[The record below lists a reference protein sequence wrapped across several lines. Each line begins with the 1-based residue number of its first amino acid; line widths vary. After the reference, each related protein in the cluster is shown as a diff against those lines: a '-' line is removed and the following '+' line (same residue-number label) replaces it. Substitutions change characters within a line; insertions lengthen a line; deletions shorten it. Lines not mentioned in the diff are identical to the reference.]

1 MSILSVDQI
10 SPIGSGTTITL
21 TSTETKTGNIITV
34 GTGASVFSPAGN
46 TLALGTNNTERLR
59 ITNAGKIG
67 IGTNNP
73 TQLIEVQDRSTGTLC
88 GLNVG
93 TQYGNAHFGGYNNYP
108 AIMNS
113 GNQPLIY
120 CDTNNDRTVL
130 FGDTVGFGTT
140 CAFRVNNAERAR
152 IDSGGRLLVGTNT
165 SRGVGDVTAKIQL
178 EGNGFAA
185 SSLSLI
191 SNAGAS
197 AGNTPHLTLGK
208 SRGSSTGSNTIVAS
222 GDALGQIQFAG
233 ADGTDCN
240 TVAASIIGRVDG
252 TPGSNDMPGRLVF
265 STTADGA
272 AAPSERMK
280 IDSAGNVTITD
291 GDLVIGTSGHGIDFS
306 ATADGTG
313 SSQNEI
319 FDDYEEGSWTPVI
332 EGLSNTPSFHNLGG
346 HYTKIG
352 NRVFLQGHIQ
362 VNVKPQFSN
371 QSAAFTLS
379 GLPFTANVSG
389 AGGGYYAAH
398 GVAVWQQLQWVGASY
413 SSYGASNDTQLSPG
427 IVQSGTRITFQTCG
441 QDIYYIGQMLNR
453 AVHDNYAFN
462 LEWDMQYRTAT

>member
-1 MSILSVDQI
+1 
-10 SPIGSGTTITL
+10 
-21 TSTETKTGNIITV
+21 
-34 GTGASVFSPAGN
+34 
-46 TLALGTNNTERLR
+46 
-59 ITNAGKIG
+59 
-67 IGTNNP
+67 
-73 TQLIEVQDRSTGTLC
+73 
-88 GLNVG
+88 
-93 TQYGNAHFGGYNNYP
+93 
-108 AIMNS
+108 
-113 GNQPLIY
+113 
-120 CDTNNDRTVL
+120 
-130 FGDTVGFGTT
+130 
-140 CAFRVNNAERAR
+140 
-152 IDSGGRLLVGTNT
+152 
-165 SRGVGDVTAKIQL
+165 
-178 EGNGFAA
+178 
-185 SSLSLI
+185 
-191 SNAGAS
+191 
-197 AGNTPHLTLGK
+197 
-208 SRGSSTGSNTIVAS
+208 
-222 GDALGQIQFAG
+222 
-233 ADGTDCN
+233 
-240 TVAASIIGRVDG
+240 
-252 TPGSNDMPGRLVF
+252 
-265 STTADGA
+265 
-272 AAPSERMK
+272 MK